1 MWLETVR
8 KRRLQRWA
16 RPGQV
21 GLYPHRKE
29 VGPYP
34 RTMRA
39 SEDGNAGQRMVRLD
53 TSFQKTLT
61 PAIPQ
66 LLWGIRRE
74 LRADIKAQRE
84 NGG

>member
-1 MWLETVR
+1 MWLEIVR

-21 GLYPHRKE
+21 GLCPHRKE

-39 SEDGNAGQRMVRLD
+39 SEDGNLGAEDGRTEYKFPKALHPCQ
-53 TSFQKTLT
+53 S
-61 PAIPQ
+61 PAVTGDPK
-66 LLWGIRRE
+66 RV
-74 LRADIKAQRE
+74 KS
-84 NGG
+84 

>member
-16 RPGQV
+16 RPGQI
-21 GLYPHRKE
+21 GLCPHWKE

-39 SEDGNAGQRMVRLD
+39 SEDGKVGAEDGRTGYKFPKDLYPCH
-53 TSFQKTLT
+53 T
-61 PAIPQ
+61 PAVVGD
-66 LLWGIRRE
+66 LKRV
-74 LRADIKAQRE
+74 KS
-84 NGG
+84 